1 MASKSNEAFVFGDIV
16 RTLDGRGPI
25 MLVVDAAPANQL
37 PFMVMCQYW
46 SERGL
51 CEVAVHAGLLEGC
64 SGREAPKPLFERLA
78 PLLTMLVE
86 SVDLWAAVKSG
97 RSEVVSVSDDDEST
111 GPAAKVED
119 DPPYVDE
126 ALAAERVVW
135 KDVFGNSTPITVFT
149 EQPLAVREHVLA
161 VALSLVRSDDPER
174 RSCWVEDLN
183 LLLDFALR
191 CGYQLDRDRAVSAFN
206 RVLDERAARRS
217 SGVGLVH
224 SSDMLVESERKL
236 WEASFSRLTPLD
248 VFGGLAA
255 VDSMESVFV
264 RSFADGVSSVNSSR
278 RAALSDMNALIDYA
292 GRFGFPLDRSRCSE
306 ALGRIL
312 DAKLAGV
319 PSGDVT
325 SHQREVLGKGDSYC
339 GHTCGPACGHT

>member
-1 MASKSNEAFVFGDIV
+1 
-16 RTLDGRGPI
+16 
-25 MLVVDAAPANQL
+25 
-37 PFMVMCQYW
+37 
-46 SERGL
+46 
-51 CEVAVHAGLLEGC
+51 
-64 SGREAPKPLFERLA
+64 
-78 PLLTMLVE
+78 MLVE
-86 SVDLWAAVKSG
+86 AVDLWAAVKSG
-97 RSEVVSVSDDDEST
+97 RSEVVSVPDEDESS
-111 GPAAKVED
+111 GPPDKVD
-119 DPPYVDE
+119 DAPPYVDE
-126 ALAAERVVW
+126 ALAAERAVW

-191 CGYQLDRDRAVSAFN
+191 CGYQLDRDRAASAFN
-206 RVLDERAARRS
+206 RVLDERAARRA

-236 WEASFSRLTPLD
+236 WEASFSRMSPLD

-264 RSFADGVSSVNSSR
+264 RSFADGVSSVNSNR

-292 GRFGFPLDRSRCSE
+292 ARFGFSLDRSRCSE
-306 ALGRIL
+306 ALGRLL

-339 GHTCGPACGHT
+339 GHICGPACGHT